1 MGETLWP
8 QLTLSIATGEEGRD
22 IGETLWPLLTPSKVM
37 GGEGRDGGETPRPL
51 LTRPGGEG
59 RDIGETLWP
68 LLTPYRVKPQSPLE
82 PIPNRQVREVRFP
95 GLYVGPVRRAG

>member
-22 IGETLWPLLTPSKVM
+22 IEETLWPLLTPSKVM
-37 GGEGRDGGETPRPL
+37 
-51 LTRPGGEG
+51 GGEG